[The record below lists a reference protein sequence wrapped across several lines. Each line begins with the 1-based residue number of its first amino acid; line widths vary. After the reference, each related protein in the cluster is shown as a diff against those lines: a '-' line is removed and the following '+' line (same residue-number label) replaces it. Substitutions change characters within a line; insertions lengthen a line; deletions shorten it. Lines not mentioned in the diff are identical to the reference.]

1 MFRSYAWPGAED
13 KNIRIILF
21 SGLVIQL
28 ISAINAIGYWHPDQQ
43 HSIIEFA
50 TYKMGITP
58 LELMAWELPA
68 QGRQTIQV
76 YVFLGFYKVMQF
88 LHLGDA
94 YTAHTI
100 LRVITGLLNF
110 TLFNYII
117 LRIFEKDRRI
127 TLYTLLLVANFS
139 WMLPYVKTLFSS
151 EIAGGLTY
159 FSAILLYRYFSARSI
174 TACNATLVGFVLS
187 LAVFFR
193 FQMGF
198 AMIGLLIWLLF
209 FEKASSRT
217 LAAMAMGFLLGTA
230 FNVFLDSQFYG
241 EFTFTPYNYWQLQI
255 TDGRVMRRVQSI
267 WNFIGFLAV
276 VFTAPPLSIIL
287 VPFLGRGFYKKFNDP
302 YTLSVIFF
310 LLVHFMVPHKEPRFL
325 FPIFGILPVILGYG
339 VRDYLN
345 ELPDKLRKK
354 DFGGGVKLV
363 VIVSALVNIVLL
375 VILLFVPVAQHIK
388 FTETLNDY
396 FDEDVPVK
404 VFFYQRTPYET
415 PSEQLV
421 ATYYLHSKKPNIE
434 MMTIDDRSKMLERMN
449 AREKDTYFVST
460 YDRLV
465 KNNLLDAMDSMF
477 CKPLA
482 VSSNFLVRVNA
493 WLQELD
499 GPVLPEL
506 WALYACAPVSAE
518 TVENR
523 PRLSP

>member
-1 MFRSYAWPGAED
+1 MFRSHFWPRAED
-13 KNIRIILF
+13 KTVHIILF

-28 ISAINAIGYWHPDQQ
+28 ISAINAVGYWHPDQQ

-68 QGRQTIQV
+68 QGRQTLQV

-88 LHLGDA
+88 LHLDEA

-100 LRVITGLLNF
+100 LRVIISLLNF

-139 WMLPYVKTLFSS
+139 WMLPYVKTLFNA
-151 EIAGGLTY
+151 EIVGGLTY
-159 FSAILLYRYFSARSI
+159 FSAILLYKYFSARSM
-174 TACNATLVGFVLS
+174 TTWNATLVGFVLS
-187 LAVFFR
+187 LAFFFR

-198 AMIGLLIWLLF
+198 AMIGLGIWLLF

-217 LAAMAMGFLLGTA
+217 IAAMAMGFLFGTA

-241 EFTFTPYNYWQLQI
+241 EFAFTPYNYWKLQI
-255 TDGRVMRRVQSI
+255 IDGRVMGRVQSI
-267 WNFIGFLAV
+267 WNFIGLLAV

-287 VPFLGRGFYKKFNDP
+287 VLFLGRGFYKKFDDP
-302 YTLSVIFF
+302 YSLSAIFF

-325 FPIFGILPVILGYG
+325 FPLFGILPVILGYG

-345 ELPDKLRKK
+345 ELPEKIKKK
-354 DFGGGVKLV
+354 DFGGGVKSV
-363 VIVSALVNIVLL
+363 VFASALVNIVLL

-396 FDEDVPVK
+396 FDEDAPIK

-415 PSEQLV
+415 PSAQNV

-434 MMTIDDRSKMLERMN
+434 MVTIEDRSEMLERMN
-449 AREKDTYFVST
+449 APEKGTYFVST

-465 KNNLLDAMDSMF
+465 NDDLLVAMDSMN
-477 CKPLA
+477 CETLT

-493 WLQELD
+493 WLQELK

-506 WALYACAPVSAE
+506 WALYACG
-518 TVENR
+518 R
-523 PRLSP
+523 